1 MPAGGVF
8 ALGRPARLVEN
19 HLLVV
24 ADGLTHGLGELE
36 PVKVLEAFGIHGDH
50 VHFLGIHEVAH
61 HVPERQ
67 VGLVAHRNQIGRA
80 HFRGLAEP
88 VQQEGPALADDGG
101 AADRIGLVVRHLGG
115 GDEPRVE
122 FAGPGNDAHAVRP
135 EKRRAAVAAGGE
147 ALVGFVDAGDHARGH
162 VAAFLGFPEAAGDEH
177 HGVRGVVLDDVVDQ
191 RRHLFR
197 ADGDDEQ
204 VERFGQGLDVGHA
217 AHAAGVGFAFA
228 DDGQPIAIEAGI
240 DDVFKDDAPEVPAFG
255 GYAHYA
261 DGLRV
266 QQVVDFFDGAGH
278 DGFAG
283 RREAAHAVQRHH
295 QIVRKRE
302 RVDFQFLDD
311 ERCAWVGG
319 RKVVAHADE
328 GLETFDELVVGHDAA
343 LSARQ
348 ARQLPIGDGLAE
360 QLEEG
365 VPVRQFGQGRDDGL
379 PLAEAFGV
387 EFGIRAA
394 ETGAD
399 DHAEFAG
406 TAQAHDQLVAEGFG
420 VRRHELHLKH
430 ALDVGGDGVL
440 ERGSGQPP
448 VARRRGGRAAF
459 DPFRIPFRDFRE
471 HAAHGGAHLVGRL
484 GHDADAAHFG
494 LVDDGGR
501 NDLEHGLFAGQGHDF
516 LFHRLGVSGNEGTL
530 GRRFRPGKAQEVV
543 DFEFVEKMP
552 PLGVGV
558 AEQLGD
564 RLVFYG
570 QIHARLRKRVD
581 GKATVGWTAE
591 PFYPFLFTE
600 GIGFPVERY
609 AVEAVRRGVPSVA
622 QPSWRMGVGGR

>member
-1 MPAGGVF
+1 MFQAFPGEAGFEIDGQRGDGAVAHGEHRDAALTERLAERLELLAAVHDRHHRLGGTRTHVGKQRQDAVGRVHSERLNVRFRQRMRHRGQGIEPDDHGVDVFVVEHQLGHAGMRLVVRAGIDVQRVLDRHQLFQLLGDDKLLHGLLGRLGIRAEGHGVLVGLERIRHAHGFEAGSADRAEALAPDDRLAERFRQQDEVLKFREVPRHDRARLPDAGLTDHIVPGERGRVPAGGVF

-115 GDEPRVE
+115 GDEPCVE

-228 DDGQPIAIEAGI
+228 DDGQAVAIEA
-240 DDVFKDDAPEVPAFG
+240 
-255 GYAHYA
+255 
-261 DGLRV
+261 
-266 QQVVDFFDGAGH
+266 
-278 DGFAG
+278 
-283 RREAAHAVQRHH
+283 
-295 QIVRKRE
+295 
-302 RVDFQFLDD
+302 
-311 ERCAWVGG
+311 
-319 RKVVAHADE
+319 
-328 GLETFDELVVGHDAA
+328 
-343 LSARQ
+343 
-348 ARQLPIGDGLAE
+348 
-360 QLEEG
+360 
-365 VPVRQFGQGRDDGL
+365 
-379 PLAEAFGV
+379 
-387 EFGIRAA
+387 
-394 ETGAD
+394 
-399 DHAEFAG
+399 
-406 TAQAHDQLVAEGFG
+406 
-420 VRRHELHLKH
+420 
-430 ALDVGGDGVL
+430 
-440 ERGSGQPP
+440 
-448 VARRRGGRAAF
+448 
-459 DPFRIPFRDFRE
+459 
-471 HAAHGGAHLVGRL
+471 
-484 GHDADAAHFG
+484 
-494 LVDDGGR
+494 
-501 NDLEHGLFAGQGHDF
+501 
-516 LFHRLGVSGNEGTL
+516 
-530 GRRFRPGKAQEVV
+530 
-543 DFEFVEKMP
+543 
-552 PLGVGV
+552 
-558 AEQLGD
+558 
-564 RLVFYG
+564 
-570 QIHARLRKRVD
+570 
-581 GKATVGWTAE
+581 
-591 PFYPFLFTE
+591 
-600 GIGFPVERY
+600 
-609 AVEAVRRGVPSVA
+609 
-622 QPSWRMGVGGR
+622 